1 MGTLL
6 QAAPG
11 SPAEEVS
18 SDPQVL
24 QIEIFPP
31 PSGRLQMGPDQIF
44 GMIDDRLAIVTQLK
58 PTSNKKTD
66 FTFESNGIANKII
79 VTLHGD
85 YPPYTVEFEQ
95 FSPPVQPPKAP
106 QNRQEVEFPV
116 GKLTR
121 IRLFDLVEVRGFY
134 GNPQK
139 KRP

>member
-58 PTSNKKTD
+58 PTSNKTWK
-66 FTFESNGIANKII
+66 
-79 VTLHGD
+79 
-85 YPPYTVEFEQ
+85 
-95 FSPPVQPPKAP
+95 
-106 QNRQEVEFPV
+106 
-116 GKLTR
+116 GKW
-121 IRLFDLVEVRGFY
+121 D
-134 GNPQK
+134 GNEATSSL
-139 KRP
+139 